1 MMYENVWKS
10 VIKSVNDWKQVAQIN
25 DEKMVPKY

>member
-1 MMYENVWKS
+1 MMYANVWKS
-10 VIKSVNDWKQVAQIN
+10 VIKSVNDWKQVAQIV